1 MKPSLFLKSM
11 EKENEGEQER
21 FLPVANISRIM
32 KQALPPN
39 AKISKEAKEQM
50 QECVSE
56 FISFVTWEAW
66 EKWKLDKRKTI
77 AGDDVLYSLNILGY
91 EKYINLAGLNLFVKY
106 FREVMKEGSADPH
119 QKSESVPNKS
129 K

>member
-1 MKPSLFLKSM
+1 MQ
-11 EKENEGEQER
+11 KEEDGEQER

-56 FISFVTWEAW
+56 FISFITCEAC
-66 EKWKLDKRKTI
+66 EKCKLDKRKTI

-91 EKYINLAGLNLFVKY
+91 EKYMDCLNLFVKY
-106 FREVMKEGSADPH
+106 YREVMKEHEEVATKED
-119 QKSESVPNKS
+119 NN
-129 K
+129 

>member
-1 MKPSLFLKSM
+1 MNKSD
-11 EKENEGEQER
+11 KDDDCEQER

-50 QECVSE
+50 QEWVSE
-56 FISFVTWEAW
+56 FISFITCEAC
-66 EKWKLDKRKTI
+66 EKCKLDKRKTI

-91 EKYINLAGLNLFVKY
+91 EKYMDCLNLFIGYGIY
-106 FREVMKEGSADPH
+106 FYYCIKH
-119 QKSESVPNKS
+119 WYL
-129 K
+129 

>member
-1 MKPSLFLKSM
+1 MNRSDKDDD
-11 EKENEGEQER
+11 GEQER

-50 QECVSE
+50 QEWVSE
-56 FISFVTWEAW
+56 FISFITWEAC

-91 EKYINLAGLNLFVKY
+91 EKYMDWLNLFI
-106 FREVMKEGSADPH
+106 R
-119 QKSESVPNKS
+119 
-129 K
+129 